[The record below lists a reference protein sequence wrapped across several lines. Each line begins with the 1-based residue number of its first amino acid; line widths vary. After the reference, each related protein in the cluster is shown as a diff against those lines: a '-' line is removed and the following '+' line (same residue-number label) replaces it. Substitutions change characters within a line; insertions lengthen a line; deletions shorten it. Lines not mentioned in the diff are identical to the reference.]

1 MLSTLRHPSIINF
14 YGVSVDGDSGDVFIV
29 TELASMSL
37 NVPLYNAKVAL
48 TNNVLGRIAL
58 QVAQGM
64 AFLHSKQVIHRDL
77 KPENVLLMDKSLEL
91 DNIWV
96 KLCDFGLARKTG
108 NNKVE
113 MTGKIGTPAFMSPE
127 IMEQKQYGAPVDVYS
142 FGMLLW
148 SMLTRRM
155 PFADKQMLQIMH
167 AVTKGNERPALP
179 SMCGQA
185 LATLITRCWSK
196 APNERPEFRDIVH
209 QLESHVV
216 EFPECCSHGAGD
228 MTLNPM
234 RGGAKHA
241 APGVDNQTHL

>member
-1 MLSTLRHPSIINF
+1 
-14 YGVSVDGDSGDVFIV
+14 
-29 TELASMSL
+29 
-37 NVPLYNAKVAL
+37 
-48 TNNVLGRIAL
+48 
-58 QVAQGM
+58 
-64 AFLHSKQVIHRDL
+64 IHRDL

>member
-1 MLSTLRHPSIINF
+1 
-14 YGVSVDGDSGDVFIV
+14 
-29 TELASMSL
+29 
-37 NVPLYNAKVAL
+37 
-48 TNNVLGRIAL
+48 
-58 QVAQGM
+58 
-64 AFLHSKQVIHRDL
+64 
-77 KPENVLLMDKSLEL
+77 
-91 DNIWV
+91 
-96 KLCDFGLARKTG
+96 
-108 NNKVE
+108 
-113 MTGKIGTPAFMSPE
+113 
-127 IMEQKQYGAPVDVYS
+127 
-142 FGMLLW
+142 
-148 SMLTRRM
+148 MLTRRM